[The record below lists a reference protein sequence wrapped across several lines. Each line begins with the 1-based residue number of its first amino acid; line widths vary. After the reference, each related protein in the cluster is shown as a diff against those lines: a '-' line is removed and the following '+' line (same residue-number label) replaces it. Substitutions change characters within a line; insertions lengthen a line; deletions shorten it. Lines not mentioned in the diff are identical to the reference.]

1 MNSITLNNILQ
12 RNELK
17 NTIIEF
23 INGFYDNTD
32 DLTRYRGMYIYGETG
47 IGKTRF
53 IKDILVDYDVIY
65 YDAGNIR
72 NKSVINNITKH
83 NMSNNNVLSLFHS
96 KKKKIVIVMDEI
108 ENMNQG
114 DKGGINLL
122 LKMIRSKK
130 TKKQRTEEISSIPI
144 ICLGT
149 YQNDKKM
156 NELKKICLTC
166 VIKSPTKPQI
176 QELIKL
182 YFPKLNNSIKI
193 KLLNKIVNLNQ
204 LQMYI
209 QMYHSNISFIDV
221 IINNDMTLND
231 IVNTDTKIMTQKL
244 LSNRQTILSHSS
256 INETDRTIIALLL
269 HENIIDLFDKHKI
282 VDTMPLYL
290 KILENICFADYV
302 DRITFQR
309 QIWQFNEM
317 SSLLKNIYTSY
328 LLNEYQTK
336 LKDIR
341 FTKILTKYSTEYNNK
356 LFIQNL
362 TQALMMDKKDLICY
376 IYNLLH
382 TENRND
388 ENILLEIENINVSKL
403 DINRIIRY
411 IEYVYTIN
419 LNPL

>member
-1 MNSITLNNILQ
+1 
-12 RNELK
+12 
-17 NTIIEF
+17 
-23 INGFYDNTD
+23 
-32 DLTRYRGMYIYGETG
+32 
-47 IGKTRF
+47 
-53 IKDILVDYDVIY
+53 
-65 YDAGNIR
+65 
-72 NKSVINNITKH
+72 
-83 NMSNNNVLSLFHS
+83 
-96 KKKKIVIVMDEI
+96 
-108 ENMNQG
+108 
-114 DKGGINLL
+114 
-122 LKMIRSKK
+122 
-130 TKKQRTEEISSIPI
+130 
-144 ICLGT
+144 
-149 YQNDKKM
+149 
-156 NELKKICLTC
+156 
-166 VIKSPTKPQI
+166 
-176 QELIKL
+176 
-182 YFPKLNNSIKI
+182 
-193 KLLNKIVNLNQ
+193 
-204 LQMYI
+204 
-209 QMYHSNISFIDV
+209 MYHSNISFIDV